1 MRDKLE
7 RGLMMVLIIVSMI
20 AIVALLV
27 TGEVEAIGILYMFT
41 LIIMTIVGEGAI
53 FIIDEVIKRE
63 D

>member
-7 RGLMMVLIIVSMI
+7 RGLMMILIIVSMI

-27 TGEVEAIGILYMFT
+27 TGEVEVIGVLYMFT
-41 LIIMTIVGEGAI
+41 LIIMTIVGEGII